1 MAHILLVE
9 DDAALRQSLKKTLV
23 REGHEVVEAA
33 DERTA
38 LNLFDRQPADLV
50 LLDVYLPDADGVET
64 IARLIRAFPDVR
76 VVAMS
81 GGGFVSK
88 QTTLDLARRLGARRT
103 LSKPFSR
110 QELLEVVREVLGQ
123 GG

>member
-110 QELLEVVREVLGQ
+110 QELLGQ